1 MIRTARELYSSLGA
15 VSYVERCDRE
25 LKAGGLRTG
34 NGETETPRSDFTT
47 LTPQERAVATLV
59 ASGRT
64 NKEVAGE
71 LFLSVKTVQYHL
83 TRVYSK
89 FGIRSRS
96 ELAAKFRQQDRG

>member
-1 MIRTARELYSSLGA
+1 
-15 VSYVERCDRE
+15 VQRCDRE
-25 LKAGGLRTG
+25 LKAGGLKTDVEQVGHHRTDL
-34 NGETETPRSDFTT
+34 TA

-59 ASGRT
+59 ASGHT

-96 ELAAKFRQQDRG
+96 ELAARFRGEE